1 MAASLQLVVRERDA
15 VGFLRAIASRPP
27 NPQSAAPLEAAP
39 LTEGRGT
46 DMPDSILNSVHP
58 DKPATEV
65 VLEKRDDGNVPAAVR
80 VGDAPTMSSREIAEL
95 VGKEHK
101 HVIRDIRVMIDA
113 LKDGPDLGHVT
124 EAKDARGY
132 TSEFRLPKRESL
144 ILVSGYDVHLRARII
159 DRWQELETQAAKPS
173 DPVAVLNDPAAMRGI
188 LLSYTEKVL
197 ELQGEVE
204 EMRPSVQALERI
216 AVSDGSLCITDAAKT
231 LQVQPKAL
239 FQFLDSHHW
248 VYTRQ
253 GDNTR
258 IAYQAKLQSGLLE
271 HKTTVVT
278 RSDGSEKTTTQ
289 VRVTPKGLARL
300 AREFPPVAQAA

>member
-46 DMPDSILNSVHP
+46 DMPDSILNSVLS

-65 VLEKRDDGNVPAAVR
+65 VLETRDDGNVPAVVR
-80 VGDAPTMSSREIAEL
+80 VGDAPAMSSREIAEL
-95 VGKEHK
+95 VGARHDNVRRTIERLAGKA
-101 HVIRDIRVMIDA
+101 VIALPPTEEKPTAGRPAVEYVFRGEQGKRDSYVVVA
-113 LKDGPDLGHVT
+113 QLCPEFT
-124 EAKDARGY
+124 AR
-132 TSEFRLPKRESL
+132 
-144 ILVSGYDVHLRARII
+144 LV
-159 DRWQELETQAAKPS
+159 DRWQELEARPTV

-197 ELQGEVE
+197 ELQGAVE

-258 IAYQAKLQSGLLE
+258 IAYQAKLQAGLLE